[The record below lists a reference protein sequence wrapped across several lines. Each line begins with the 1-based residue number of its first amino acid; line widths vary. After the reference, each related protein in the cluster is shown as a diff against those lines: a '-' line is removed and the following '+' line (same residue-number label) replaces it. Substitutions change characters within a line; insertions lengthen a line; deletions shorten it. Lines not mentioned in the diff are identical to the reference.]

1 MIVRHSSSVIKVLV
15 LVQGII
21 QYRKLPLWL
30 ECKTKL
36 KKCGAAFIALLFLL
50 GERFSS
56 SLSLVVFTCSFGRV
70 VEPTRTTPTTT
81 TTKSNAIYMYNIRR
95 VERTKKNSAKLPI
108 HLKSTLSQIFATH
121 IWRWVGVSEICR
133 GYVLERE
140 KRDFKQ
146 HKKILRQQQY
156 SRLIVV
162 FPPPRIHREFH
173 QVARFVVCAF
183 GL

>member
-81 TTKSNAIYMYNIRR
+81 TKSNAIYMYNIRR
-95 VERTKKNSAKLPI
+95 VVRTKKKLREI
-108 HLKSTLSQIFATH
+108 TYSFKIDTFANFCNTHLKAS
-121 IWRWVGVSEICR
+121 WCE
-133 GYVLERE
+133 
-140 KRDFKQ
+140 
-146 HKKILRQQQY
+146 
-156 SRLIVV
+156 
-162 FPPPRIHREFH
+162 
-173 QVARFVVCAF
+173 
-183 GL
+183 